1 MSADIN
7 IVKFNQDFLLSLKR
21 KQNFSSK
28 NIKLK
33 FTRYIKGEKYT
44 ETIASVEGMSS
55 RYPDVLLSKNARKC
69 MYGDLSLIA
78 EVLITNN
85 NLPFFN
91 EFKLSDIDGTI
102 RISDRVRYNGLNK
115 SFYSEEI
122 ERFKKQLISI
132 FKKYISDLKATVD
145 LMNECYVNAC
155 YVDKHYNCKN
165 DKALSTPTVI
175 YPDIDPVEAGVYA
188 GPGSNWLGWPAAGKL
203 YLSDFP
209 LNLTGATHTGFPG
222 TTVLWTITDA
232 TPPYPLNLQNDKL
245 IISNSRSLTP
255 TLSLNGS
262 LTGNAIISQ
271 YAYMHITLTVTYPW
285 GLTLSD
291 DINITPYL
299 L

>member
-44 ETIASVEGMSS
+44 ETIASVEGISS
-55 RYPDVLLSKNARKC
+55 RYPDVLLSKKAREC
-69 MYGDLSLIA
+69 MYGDLSSIT

-91 EFKLSDIDGTI
+91 EFKLSDIDGTL

-132 FKKYISDLKATVD
+132 FKKYIINLKATVD
-145 LMNECYVNAC
+145 LMNACYVNAC
-155 YVDKHYNCKN
+155 YVDNNYNCEN
-165 DKALSTPTVI
+165 TEALSSPAI
-175 YPDIDPVEAGVYA
+175 LYPDIDAVEAGVHA
-188 GPGSNWLGWPAAGKL
+188 GPGDNWIGFPTGAPL
-203 YLSDFP
+203 YISDFP
-209 LNLTGATHTGFPG
+209 LNITGATYTGFPG

-255 TLSLNGS
+255 TLSLNGPLS
-262 LTGNAIISQ
+262 GNTIINS